1 MLREKTTTFV
11 VTYFQAD
18 WCTQTARNYVEPVN
32 LIRTSDFQ
40 TVVASFVYSLH
51 QMASERTVG
60 SWGIVYSHIT
70 IQFHFFLFLI
80 FQDVLFSRSVINSWM
95 FSASQFQG
103 AVWGCW
109 VQNQQYSVVYSFP
122 TRFKSPLHLQIL
134 LRVTASQQIDKT
146 VFFFFKV

>member
-1 MLREKTTTFV
+1 MYLETHIYNEPMLRKNKQKNNNFV

-60 SWGIVYSHIT
+60 S
-70 IQFHFFLFLI
+70 
-80 FQDVLFSRSVINSWM
+80 
-95 FSASQFQG
+95 
-103 AVWGCW
+103 
-109 VQNQQYSVVYSFP
+109 
-122 TRFKSPLHLQIL
+122 
-134 LRVTASQQIDKT
+134 
-146 VFFFFKV
+146 